1 MTHIGMFRRKLAQSF
16 GHLQSQSG
24 RDGAGAAADRATKE
38 ASAGARGQGLAEG
51 PVTDNNLA
59 TGPNPAAT
67 AAKLKVDR
75 LGSLAALWVTSGNHK
90 KMQGT

>member
-16 GHLQSQSG
+16 GHLHSQNHSG
-24 RDGAGAAADRATKE
+24 RGGAEAAAERATRE
-38 ASAGARGQGLAEG
+38 ASASASGQGLAEG

-67 AAKLKVDR
+67 AAKLKVG
-75 LGSLAALWVTSGNHK
+75 LPGSLAMLVVTTGNHK
-90 KMQGT
+90 AF